1 MDQPRRKSRGM
12 LMPVQGG
19 GAFHAGFLAGRQGG
33 IGTVTSRPML
43 APVTASY
50 AVVGGGTGRDMHAAM
65 HAR

>member
-1 MDQPRRKSRGM
+1 
-12 LMPVQGG
+12 MPVQGG